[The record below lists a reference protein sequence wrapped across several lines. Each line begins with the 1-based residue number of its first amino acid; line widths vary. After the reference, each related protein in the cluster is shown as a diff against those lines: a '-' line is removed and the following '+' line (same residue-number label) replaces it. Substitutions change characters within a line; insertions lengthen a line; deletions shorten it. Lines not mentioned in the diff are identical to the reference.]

1 MDAFAQQLDDTA
13 YEAELAEAQ
22 AAVVR
27 AEARLVALR
36 ALHGYSS
43 ALNGN
48 ITPAELDALRTSDT
62 SEAAGRSGDLPAQEN
77 GPTR

>member
-1 MDAFAQQLDDTA
+1 MSAFAQHFDDTD
-13 YEAELAEAQ
+13 YEAELEEAQ
-22 AAVVR
+22 ADVVR

-43 ALNGN
+43 PLNRN

-62 SEAAGRSGDLPAQEN
+62 SEAAGASGDLPTQEN